1 MNYDEFDRL
10 CRENGTTPT
19 ALSLKLGLSKGN
31 ASSWKRGGNPSADIL
46 LKISDELNCTVD
58 VLLRPI
64 DKIKRIPQNLKIMH
78 EKANTPLLSED
89 KKELLNYYDKLSEHN
104 KGKIIGEAKALAELE
119 EAQAA
124 KSALKIK
131 AVEEPQNDE
140 EEELLYLDMYDM
152 PVSAGRGAYI
162 DYAKAETIQVPRTYE
177 TEQANYMVRI
187 SGDSMEPRFADG
199 DVVLVETTTELPQGG
214 IGIFILNDEAY
225 IKQLGDGCLISLN
238 SKYAPIMINEYDTC
252 LLKGR
257 VIGVL
262 EIKK

>member
-58 VLLRPI
+58 SLLRPI
-64 DKIKRIPQNLKIMH
+64 DKIKRIPQNLKVMH

-89 KKELLNYYDKLSEHN
+89 KKELLNYYNMLNEHD

-119 EAQAA
+119 AVKTISEPKQFEAEQA
-124 KSALKIK
+124 
-131 AVEEPQNDE
+131 NDE
-140 EEELLYLDMYDM
+140 EENFIYLDMYDM

-162 DYAKAETIQVPRTYE
+162 DYAKAETVQVPKTYE

-187 SGDSMEPRFADG
+187 SGDSMEPRFKDK
-199 DVVLVETTTELPQGG
+199 DVVLVETTAELSEND
-214 IGIFILNDEAY
+214 IGIFVLNGEAY

-238 SKYAPIMINEYDTC
+238 SKYPPIVINEYDTC

-257 VIGVL
+257 VISIL
-262 EIKK
+262 DIKK

>member
-1 MNYDEFDRL
+1 MFYDNL
-10 CRENGTTPT
+10 
-19 ALSLKLGLSKGN
+19 
-31 ASSWKRGGNPSADIL
+31 
-46 LKISDELNCTVD
+46 
-58 VLLRPI
+58 
-64 DKIKRIPQNLKIMH
+64 KRICDEKNLKI
-78 EKANTPLLSED
+78 TPIVAECGGAKGSISNWKKGAAPNSDIVAKLAVRLNVTSDDLIFGVSDGVAKRDGVSAPPLSDD
-89 KKELLNYYDKLSEHN
+89 KKELLSYYDMLREID

-152 PVSAGRGAYI
+152 PVSAGRGACI

-187 SGDSMEPRFADG
+187 SGDSMEPRFEDG

>member
-1 MNYDEFDRL
+1 MNYDEFDKL

-58 VLLRPI
+58 ALLRPI
-64 DKIKRIPQNLKIMH
+64 DKIARTPQNAKNCLK
-78 EKANTPLLSED
+78 KLNTPLLTDDE
-89 KKELLNYYDKLSEHN
+89 ENLLKSYRAVSSTSKLLIVER
-104 KGKIIGEAKALAELE
+104 AKALAELE
-119 EAQAA
+119 AAQAA
-124 KSALKIK
+124 KKAIKIK
-131 AVEEPQNDE
+131 PIEEPQDDE
-140 EEELLYLDMYDM
+140 EEEPLYLDMYDM
-152 PVSAGRGAYI
+152 PVSAGRGACI

-187 SGDSMEPRFADG
+187 SGDSMEPRFEDG

-214 IGIFILNDEAY
+214 IGIFVLNNESY

-238 SKYAPIMINEYDTC
+238 PKYAPIPINEYDTC
-252 LLKGR
+252 WLKGR

-262 EIKK
+262 DIKK

>member
-1 MNYDEFDRL
+1 MSKKLMPSPDYSPVFNRLIELSQKQGESISNLLDEFSSSRSAITAWK
-10 CRENGTTPT
+10 NGNINLDIIPKIAKRYKVSIEYILTGESGESA
-19 ALSLKLGLSKGN
+19 ALPSEERSLLESYRKVNETSKLL
-31 ASSWKRGGNPSADIL
+31 
-46 LKISDELNCTVD
+46 ISE
-58 VLLRPI
+58 RA
-64 DKIKRIPQNLKIMH
+64 R
-78 EKANTPLLSED
+78 
-89 KKELLNYYDKLSEHN
+89 
-104 KGKIIGEAKALAELE
+104 ALAELE

-124 KSALKIK
+124 KSTLKIK
-131 AVEEPQNDE
+131 AVEEPQDDE
-140 EEELLYLDMYDM
+140 EEEPLYLDMYDM
-152 PVSAGRGAYI
+152 PVSAGRGACI

-187 SGDSMEPRFADG
+187 SGDSMEPRFEDG

-262 EIKK
+262 EMKK

>member
-1 MNYDEFDRL
+1 M
-10 CRENGTTPT
+10 
-19 ALSLKLGLSKGN
+19 
-31 ASSWKRGGNPSADIL
+31 DIL
-46 LKISDELNCTVD
+46 QNITD
-58 VLLRPI
+58 VAKNKGLTLTEIERECGFS
-64 DKIKRIPQNLKIMH
+64 KSSMRKWSENIP
-78 EKANTPLLSED
+78 SV
-89 KKELLNYYDKLSEHN
+89 
-104 KGKIIGEAKALAELE
+104 GKIIKVADCLGVSVDLILRTQENAKRCIKKLNLPLPTQDEEELLENYRKVSQNSKLLISERARTLAELE

-124 KSALKIK
+124 KSAIKIK
-131 AVEEPQNDE
+131 PIEEPHSDE

-187 SGDSMEPRFADG
+187 SGDSMEPRFEDG

-262 EIKK
+262 EMKK